1 MTLPCRRLYFC
12 QKLARFL
19 ATVQLIER
27 PHLFHVFREVVDAEV
42 VDHVP
47 GADEQRGPV
56 RLQQLE
62 VVLVGLVAQ
71 EAPGV
76 T

>member
-1 MTLPCRRLYFC
+1 MTMPCRRLFYC
-12 QKLARFL
+12 QKLGRFL
-19 ATVQLIER
+19 ATLQLIER
-27 PHLFHVFREVVDAEV
+27 THLFHVFREVVDAEV

-71 EAPGV
+71 EASGV

>member
-1 MTLPCRRLYFC
+1 MTLPCRRLFYC
-12 QKLARFL
+12 QKLGRFL

-27 PHLFHVFREVVDAEV
+27 PHLFYVFREVVDAEV

-71 EAPGV
+71 EASGV

>member
-1 MTLPCRRLYFC
+1 MTMPCRRLFYC
-12 QKLARFL
+12 QKLGRFP
-19 ATVQLIER
+19 ATLQLIER
-27 PHLFHVFREVVDAEV
+27 PHLFHVLREVVDAEV

-71 EAPGV
+71 EASGV